1 MKNRAKDEIN
11 CAILTYNNYFMQ
23 LGLSNI
29 FEYMSVEA
37 AEATFALLAKSMAPG
52 GRLAFWNLFNHRLPS
67 RELLERGK
75 MTHLKELSEELH
87 QIDRVFFYSAF
98 HVVQIN

>member
-1 MKNRAKDEIN
+1 MKLIVLFLLNFF
-11 CAILTYNNYFMQ
+11 LQ

-37 AEATFALLAKSMAPG
+37 AEATFALLAKSVASG

-67 RELLERGK
+67 KELLERGK
-75 MTHLKELSEELH
+75 MTHLKELSEKLH

-98 HVVQIN
+98 HVLQIN